1 MIAAGPGVEDA
12 RDPSAPTARWPGAR
26 RRYRRTAFLLV
37 SSYAFGAVVL
47 GHDLIAGF
55 AYLTA
60 AHLCGTAAL
69 MLWHHRGAARTARR
83 RDRLLTWAAVCGLL
97 GWWAEYI
104 GVHFGFLFGSYRYG
118 DVLGPAWH
126 AIPLVMAVNW
136 IVVVYAVCATLNRY
150 AAGVHVVLRVGLAA
164 LAMVAL
170 DVLIEPVAIALDF
183 WTWDLGHPPLRNY
196 LGWLGVGV
204 VQGGLFYAIVPY
216 ASNRLAPL
224 ALALQ
229 VLFFAYLSLVL
240 PG

>member
-1 MIAAGPGVEDA
+1 MTWWTRLSTRERVG
-12 RDPSAPTARWPGAR
+12 
-26 RRYRRTAFLLV
+26 AFLLLT
-37 SSYAFGAVVL
+37 SFPFGAVMLAHAGPPEFVYLTSFHL
-47 GHDLIAGF
+47 G
-55 AYLTA
+55 LTA
-60 AHLCGTAAL
+60 AVLALAHRPLPSVRLWVWAPLCGL
-69 MLWHHRGAARTARR
+69 
-83 RDRLLTWAAVCGLL
+83 V
-97 GWWAEYI
+97 GWYAEYV
-104 GVHFGFLFGSYRYG
+104 GVHGEWLFGTYTYG
-118 DVLGPAWH
+118 DVLGPKVRG
-126 AIPLVMAVNW
+126 IPLVMAVNW